1 MFRLFRNFSLV
12 NIRLHKRIT
21 LNSTCHKIFDKNP
34 PFKRSI
40 CNVGKLHIPKE
51 INTSHRNYFTWGAN
65 GHFEDTIY
73 ALSSGM
79 GKAGVAVIR
88 VSGPGASKCINKLT
102 KSFNPL
108 KDITTALP
116 PSRKAVFRK
125 IVHPTTGET
134 LDHGIIVWFP
144 GPNSF
149 TGEDIV
155 EFQVHGG
162 NAVVKGILSALGQLE
177 DYRPA
182 ERGEFARRAFEN
194 DKLDLTEVEGL
205 ADLLNAETEVQRRLA
220 LRQAGGALKGLYE
233 NWRSGMIK
241 NLALVEAIIDFGEDE
256 NIEDGIYNQVHDA
269 ISSMYL
275 SITEHMNDN
284 RRGEILREGI
294 HIAILGLPN
303 AGKSSFLNRIA
314 QRDVAIVSH
323 IPGTTRDV
331 VETTLNIGGY
341 PVVLGDT
348 AGLRDTDNLIE
359 AEGVSRAKKRIQQAD
374 IKICIVDVAALVK
387 HEAIFDLDKLLG
399 PIVINEVD
407 KNTILLLNKSDEV
420 ENSAAIQQLR
430 EIITKRLGS
439 SFIWDI
445 SCKTGKGIDGF
456 LKGFTEILESS
467 YGTMVAESPLI
478 TQARHRVHLE
488 DCIDAL
494 ERFLGQEDIVLGA
507 EDLRHATNA
516 MGRITG
522 RIDVEEVLDVIFQ
535 EFCIGK

>member
-1 MFRLFRNFSLV
+1 MKISEKSTWTRGSPNSSRNIVENL
-12 NIRLHKRIT
+12 LY
-21 LNSTCHKIFDKNP
+21 
-34 PFKRSI
+34 
-40 CNVGKLHIPKE
+40 
-51 INTSHRNYFTWGAN
+51 RNYFTWKSG

-73 ALSSGM
+73 ALSSGR

-88 VSGPGASKCINKLT
+88 VSGPDASKCIERLT
-102 KSFNPL
+102 RPFNSV
-108 KDITTALP
+108 KAEMETLP

-125 IVHPTTGET
+125 IIHPSTGEI
-134 LDHGIIVWFP
+134 LDHGLVLWFP

-155 EFQVHGG
+155 ELQVHGG
-162 NAVVKGILSALGQLE
+162 NAVVQGILGALGKLQ

-182 ERGEFARRAFEN
+182 EQGEFARRAFEN

-205 ADLLNAETEVQRRLA
+205 ADLLNAETEIQRRLA
-220 LRQAGGALKGLYE
+220 LRQAGGALKGLYDS
-233 NWRSGMIK
+233 WRSDIIK

-256 NIEDGIYNQVHDA
+256 NIEDGIFKQVYDA

-275 SITEHMNDN
+275 SITNHMNDN
-284 RRGEILREGI
+284 RRGEILRDGI

-323 IPGTTRDV
+323 IPGTTRDI

-359 AEGVSRAKKRIQQAD
+359 AEGVFRAKKKIQQAD
-374 IKICIVDVAALVK
+374 IKICIIDSAMLVGD
-387 HEAIFDLDKLLG
+387 EAKVNLKKSLG
-399 PIVINEVD
+399 PIVTDEID
-407 KNTILLLNKSDEV
+407 SNTLILLNKSDAV
-420 ENSAAIQQLR
+420 ETADGIR
-430 EIITKRLGS
+430 ELKETIIKELGS
-439 SFIWDI
+439 SFIWEV
-445 SCKTGKGIDGF
+445 SCKTGKGIDTF
-456 LKGFTEILESS
+456 LGSFAEILESS

-478 TQARHRVHLE
+478 TQARHRVHLG
-488 DCIDAL
+488 DCIDAI
-494 ERFLGQEDIVLGA
+494 ERFLGQDDMVLAA
-507 EDLRHATNA
+507 EDLRHAANA

-522 RIDVEEVLDVIFQ
+522 RIDVEEVLDVIFK